1 MKFLLTVLSL
11 LVMLM
16 LPAHCFA
23 ADADEVLADA
33 RELYTARR
41 YEEAPSAYQKL
52 DEDALAPQQASALQC
67 QAKPFYILKRYDEA
81 QAAVDRHAQ
90 FTSDQIRPY
99 LRIPD
104 MVWQRKIWQETEKL
118 DEAVAIYSEILAMDG
133 ELDRQKL
140 LAWEAIGPLLVSHK
154 RHKKAVKA
162 FKFLAPSQLA
172 NNCERAGAMLHL
184 GRALVELWEI
194 KSARKVFAEVAR
206 TKEFLATHR
215 EQAELW
221 LKDLPQQ

>member
-1 MKFLLTVLSL
+1 
-11 LVMLM
+11 MLM

-118 DEAVAIYSEILAMDG
+118 DEAVAIYSEILSWSSPI
-133 ELDRQKL
+133 LDTIHTRYYT
-140 LAWEAIGPLLVSHK
+140 IGTSIVLSKDCHCP
-154 RHKKAVKA
+154 R
-162 FKFLAPSQLA
+162 
-172 NNCERAGAMLHL
+172 LH
-184 GRALVELWEI
+184 
-194 KSARKVFAEVAR
+194 
-206 TKEFLATHR
+206 
-215 EQAELW
+215 
-221 LKDLPQQ
+221 